1 MNNYKKKASLQ
12 SQFFTESDISDLYIL
27 LPVFMDPH
35 KGQYG
40 PPKDLIL
47 AHDQEQLHRQRMYQ
61 YQIQQQ
67 KQMYGAEQQRNR
79 EAMMDRIKKTASVNM
94 NYKQVSPAMMR
105 KNQASRNMVMSYPTP
120 PPPPSNKVVHT
131 RHPPPAQT
139 PSPLP
144 SSAKIVHTRQPPSTK
159 IVHTRQPHTSPST
172 PIPQQQYQYQQ
183 QRQHDHTQAYPSP
196 QRIPTPSS
204 QRAPT
209 PSSPPTYMS
218 SPPTGPVNG
227 DYSRASSASGSR
239 QYSSSD
245 NESLSTLDEFRPP
258 LWGNDRS
265 FINVYNSGVS
275 SLSIDDEVKPP
286 SINDIPMLTKMD
298 EIPRRR
304 PSSRASSVKSV
315 ESGRRVMRIVN
326 LKSANV
332 APVTKTPWQIKDDYN
347 FENIKA
353 GLEEG
358 LGAVRGFKGEIRL
371 SAK

>member
-1 MNNYKKKASLQ
+1 MLIPCIDYPPQYAESGLYYCNINNYKKKVSLQ
-12 SQFFTESDISDLYIL
+12 SQFFPEGDISDLYIL
-27 LPVFMDPH
+27 LPVFMDPQ

-47 AHDQEQLHRQRMYQ
+47 AHNQEQLHRQRMHQ
-61 YQIQQQ
+61 HQMQQQ
-67 KQMYGAEQQRNR
+67 KQMYEAEQQRNR
-79 EAMMDRIKKTASVNM
+79 EAMMDRIKQTASVNM
-94 NYKQVSPAMMR
+94 NYKQVSPGMMR
-105 KNQASRNMVMSYPTP
+105 QNQASRNMLMSYPTP

-131 RHPPPAQT
+131 RHPPQT
-139 PSPLP
+139 PSSPP
-144 SSAKIVHTRQPPSTK
+144 SSTKIVHTRQPPSTK
-159 IVHTRQPHTSPST
+159 IVHTRQPHTST

-183 QRQHDHTQAYPSP
+183 RQHDHTQAYSSP
-196 QRIPTPSS
+196 QRTS
-204 QRAPT
+204 T

-227 DYSRASSASGSR
+227 DYGR

-265 FINVYNSGVS
+265 FINVYNSGTS
-275 SLSIDDEVKPP
+275 PLSIDDEVNPP
-286 SINDIPMLTKMD
+286 SIHNFPMLTKMD
-298 EIPRRR
+298 KIPRRR

-315 ESGRRVMRIVN
+315 ESGRRVMRIMN

-332 APVTKTPWQIKDDYN
+332 APVTKTPWQIKNDYN
-347 FENIKA
+347 FENIKT